1 MRWDGGYTVGMGFE
15 PEHLEHMLEEGN
27 GPRVMTRSVLC
38 DQCGY
43 QLRMLPFAGRCPE
56 CGNSYIV
63 RGIKTEGIF
72 VPETAGF
79 PASDLVAGLGSAG
92 LALWL
97 VTGLVRRFDLWT
109 MLFAGFLGYVGFV
122 FLRQGL
128 RNLKRFIHA
137 QRMAGK
143 ADSDDDV

>member
-1 MRWDGGYTVGMGFE
+1 MRWGGGYTVGMGFE
-15 PEHLEHMLEEGN
+15 PEHLEHMLEEGK

-72 VPETAGF
+72 EPETAEF
-79 PASDLVAGLGSAG
+79 PASDLVAGLASGG
-92 LALWL
+92 LALW
-97 VTGLVRRFDLWT
+97 VGAGLVGGFDLWS
-109 MLFAGFLGYVGFV
+109 LLCSAVLAYLGFV

-128 RNLKRFIHA
+128 RRLMRFIRG